1 MCIFNCVCQKL
12 ANRAKMFTNA
22 NTVKCPVTLVSIIVQ
37 LMARAWSLE
46 AGWQVSWACRGEERA
61 GIVRDV
67 LMISHL
73 SPVQRLTS
81 CCFHSANNSQR
92 VGPFAVFR
100 LLRVLPWSTL
110 LRPPPLKWF
119 LILEVRCPSMFALT
133 GIWTLSSSAR
143 RFSKRGSG
151 NSERW
156 SDLSKISQSCPQ
168 SLVSSPLLL
177 LMSTALCISS
187 ACYPC

>member
-1 MCIFNCVCQKL
+1 MPSHTCEYHRPADGPCLESRGRVTSLLSLQRRGKGRHSQR
-12 ANRAKMFTNA
+12 RADDF
-22 NTVKCPVTLVSIIVQ
+22 TLV
-37 LMARAWSLE
+37 
-46 AGWQVSWACRGEERA
+46 
-61 GIVRDV
+61 
-67 LMISHL
+67 
-73 SPVQRLTS
+73 PVQRLTS

-168 SLVSSPLLL
+168 SLASSPLLL